1 MIEIIAM
8 NTHQET
14 FAVSTM
20 HLVDGHASTKSAFPV
35 LASTTASSINLSVQ
49 TAGLLLGLLLLSIG
63 CLA

>member
-20 HLVDGHASTKSAFPV
+20 HLVDGQASTKAAFPV
-35 LASTTASSINLSVQ
+35 SASTTKLALNLSSQ
-49 TAGLLLGLLLLSIG
+49 TTGLLLGLLLLLIG